1 LALAGADWVADFA
14 GAGVLALRR
23 GIGAVG
29 AVAFFVVTMAFPA
42 VETEDGS

>member
-1 LALAGADWVADFA
+1 LALAGADLVVGFT

-29 AVAFFVVTMAFPA
+29 AVAFFVVTMSIPA